1 VPDIKDLDKIEK
13 MLDGLGERELELG
26 EVTAEDLLRMEQEYA
41 TEELKGGT
49 GAREEGVEPG
59 IGGEEAAAGGAGEE
73 EDDFAALLKDIQ
85 IGLEEEKEFEGLI
98 AGEEA
103 PEVSE
108 PETKSPFAEETFG
121 VTGPAIEEP
130 SLTSGIEYIPEEAEI
145 SGKAEETEVGPP
157 KMPEAEISEIEA
169 ETSGELPAE
178 EMPETESAEL
188 SGVQTESGALEEG
201 ADLDL
206 PEDFDFEDVDY
217 EERPLEGL
225 VSAGEAV
232 EAEGDETAREP
243 VSPEVQEPAAHE
255 MPEGPVVSEET
266 PAGGFEEME
275 MPDLESLETLH
286 EEIGG
291 ELPEPPETPVEEEVV
306 EPHAESTGEMES
318 VFEIPGVEE
327 REEVPGEEPQEG
339 AGPVE
344 EEEFEFPGF
353 ELPEFE
359 PGERAPADVA
369 AGEELTPVEGE
380 AGITEEF
387 LEMPEL
393 EGEETALPSEEFPF
407 EELLSEELPSEEVT
421 EELPP
426 EEPPSGGLG
435 IEEPPFEETPSGRP
449 SEEFPEEAPVELTD
463 EDIVVIK
470 AKLKQLNP
478 QLASF
483 VRDSILAG
491 NLPVAIVNEM
501 LRHLLTDAPEQ
512 EIIGFVEQTTGQKLA
527 ARRAVPGIITV
538 ERKPGPLENIY
549 RSLGPLVRVS
559 GLFIIIMV
567 ILGVLFMLF
576 MYKPM
581 RASRYYKEGIRFIE
595 NAQYELAEQSFTRGK
610 QIYLSVKQYDKF
622 GWEYMISGNY
632 DAARRKFVS
641 GIKLDEGVRN
651 LNIRLHMAR
660 LHAVLGE
667 YADADIL
674 YDEVLEKSPDTY
686 EYIRLKGTNLI
697 EWGKSGEADK
707 LDEAYDLFST
717 AYNNK
722 PKASDP
728 LFKMLSIDIY
738 QGKGED
744 ITRLYKYIT
753 NRFPQDVDPEVYT
766 ALASYFIAHEQFGK
780 VRDILLQ
787 VLNRDPAYPKAYMTF
802 ANYYKAIKNPQMQ
815 EEFLQSAITYEN
827 KRLLQYPWDKRDRML
842 LSDTYND
849 LGEIY
854 AGMDTPG
861 RAAESIRY
869 FKKSIDQNRRN
880 MKAYYNLAQVYFYK
894 ERNYSLAKQYYEAA
908 ERGGFRNYDLDYN
921 LGLLYYYERSFSK
934 ALERWS
940 QLAEIFPDNPNI
952 VYAMGGAMLHLGKYN
967 AALGEF
973 MLLSEVYDDLVQKLG
988 EIKPWRAYHKRILL
1002 ESAAVLNNLGV
1013 AYQKLAENTGD
1024 EEYQKES
1031 LLVLYKAGEL
1041 ADITGTERGKIQYNI
1056 NYILHPDVIRGS
1068 MAIDDKLSDNYRFI
1082 IQ

>member
-1 VPDIKDLDKIEK
+1 MYQVPDIKDLDKIEK
-13 MLDGLGERELELG
+13 MLDDLGERELEIG
-26 EVTAEDLLRMEQEYA
+26 EVTAEDLLRMDQEYA
-41 TEELKGGT
+41 TEELKGGPE
-49 GAREEGVEPG
+49 AREEGVEPG
-59 IGGEEAAAGGAGEE
+59 PGGEEATLEDQEE
-73 EDDFAALLKDIQ
+73 EDDFASLLKDIQ
-85 IGLEEEKEFEGLI
+85 IGIEEEKELEGLI

-103 PEVSE
+103 PSVVE
-108 PETKSPFAEETFG
+108 P
-121 VTGPAIEEP
+121 EP

-145 SGKAEETEVGPP
+145 SGEAEETEVGLPE
-157 KMPEAEISEIEA
+157 MPEAEISEIEA
-169 ETSGELPAE
+169 ETYGELPAE
-178 EMPETESAEL
+178 EMPEPESAEL
-188 SGVQTESGALEEG
+188 SGVQTGPGALEEEAG
-201 ADLDL
+201 LDL
-206 PEDFDFEDVDY
+206 PEDFDLEDIAF
-217 EERPLEGL
+217 EERPPEGL
-225 VSAGEAV
+225 VSAGEV
-232 EAEGDETAREP
+232 VGVEGDETAREL
-243 VSPEVQEPAAHE
+243 SPEVQEPAV
-255 MPEGPVVSEET
+255 PETPEEPVVSEET

-286 EEIGG
+286 EETGG
-291 ELPEPPETPVEEEVV
+291 EVPGPHVTPVEEEAG
-306 EPHAESTGEMES
+306 ERHAESTGES
-318 VFEIPGVEE
+318 AVEIPGAEE
-327 REEVPGEEPQEG
+327 HEEITGEEPQEA

-359 PGERAPADVA
+359 PEESAPAEAVG
-369 AGEELTPVEGE
+369 GELVPVEGE
-380 AGITEEF
+380 AGITEESV
-387 LEMPEL
+387 EMPEL
-393 EGEETALPSEEFPF
+393 EGGETPPLSEEFPLD
-407 EELLSEELPSEEVT
+407 ELLSEELPSEEIT
-421 EELPP
+421 GEIPP
-426 EEPPSGGLG
+426 EKPSSGGPG

-449 SEEFPEEAPVELTD
+449 SEELPEEAPVELTD

-501 LRHLLTDAPEQ
+501 LRLLLTDAPEQ

-527 ARRAVPGIITV
+527 AKRLVPGIITV
-538 ERKPGPLENIY
+538 ERKPGPLENVY

-559 GLFIIIMV
+559 GLFVIIMA

-581 RASRYYKEGIRFIE
+581 RAGRYYKEGIRYIE
-595 NAQYELAEQSFTRGK
+595 NAQYELAERSFTRGE

-660 LHAVLGE
+660 LHTVLGE

-674 YDEVLEKSPDTY
+674 YDEVLEKSPGTY

-697 EWGKSGEADK
+697 EWGKSEEADK
-707 LDEAYDLFST
+707 LDEAYGLFST

-744 ITRLYKYIT
+744 IAWLYKYIT

-787 VLNRDPAYPKAYMTF
+787 VLNKDPAYPKAYVTF

-815 EEFLQSAITYEN
+815 EEFLQSAIKYEN
-827 KRLLQYPWDKRDRML
+827 KRLLPYPWDKRDRML
-842 LSDTYND
+842 LSNAYND

-854 AGMDTPG
+854 ADMDTPG

-880 MKAYYNLAQVYFYK
+880 MKVYYNLAQVYFYK
-894 ERNYSLAKQYYEAA
+894 ERNYSLAKQYYETA
-908 ERGGFRNYDLDYN
+908 ETGGFRNYDLDYN

-934 ALERWS
+934 ALKRWS
-940 QLAEIFPDNPNI
+940 RLAEIFPDNPNI
-952 VYAMGGAMLHLGKYN
+952 GYAMGSAMLHLGKYN

-1013 AYQKLAENTGD
+1013 AYEKLAENTGD

-1031 LLVLYKAGEL
+1031 LLVLYKAGER

-1082 IQ
+1082 VQ